1 MNTWDTYQTRL
12 EVNGKTRRE
21 RALKHTQFY
30 ISNKITNSLSCH
42 NVLIN
47 GIEQTV
53 TILNQRE
60 DMALK
65 KICALPGESLT
76 HGGLVDFA
84 ESKWLITEIDAN
96 DEVYTSGMMQRCNYL
111 LKWLNKKGEII
122 EKWCIVEDG
131 TKYLIGEKTEDMMSI
146 GDARIAITI
155 CKDKDTIDL
164 CRGKRFLVDDLDTDN
179 PLAYQITKPNKL
191 FNVYDGQG
199 VFRFI
204 LNEVNMTDD
213 DNVEL
218 RIADYFNWKPDVQ
231 LDNEHQDADIP
242 LEEII
247 NSASSK
253 VEQNDNKEVWL

>member
-1 MNTWDTYQTRL
+1 M
-12 EVNGKTRRE
+12 EANGVTRRE
-21 RALKHTQFY
+21 RALKHTQSY
-30 ISNKITNSLSCH
+30 ISKKITDSLSCH
-42 NVLIN
+42 KVFIN

-60 DMALK
+60 SMALK
-65 KICALPGESLT
+65 KICTLPGESLL

-84 ESKWLITEIDAN
+84 ESKWLITEVDAN
-96 DEVYTSGMMQRCNYL
+96 DEVYTSGMMRRCNYL
-111 LKWLNKKGEII
+111 LKWLNKKGEIV

-131 TKYLIGEKTEDMMSI
+131 TKYLIGEKEEDMMSI

-155 CKDKDTIDL
+155 CKDEDTIEL
-164 CRGKRFLVDDLDTDN
+164 KRGKRFLVDDLNAET

-231 LDNEHQDADIP
+231 LDNGHQDADIT

-247 NSASSK
+247 DSATSK
-253 VEQNDNKEVWL
+253 SEQNDNKEVWL